1 MLVRL
6 HFILRNFIFCTV
18 AFTTFPVS
26 KLLKIS
32 IRLLLL
38 YVFPPIMKLSRGT
51 VLLGL
56 VSFSHAVCNSASSKA
71 WPVVISPDDTAVE
84 ACHKSCINELIMLS
98 KQSYCL
104 QKCLYLAGLGPD
116 TVETR
121 ALVARVTL
129 TCTSKETCYK
139 YTDGSFLCLDPDTGS
154 CFYSP
159 ALNTNQK
166 LITLT
171 IGSYHDDVG
180 GVGDVNTGAYSKK
193 GNGGSDDTEDV
204 GSKETGVGT
213 TNLKTSTRASS
224 AATTSAAR
232 SGSSPTTTPS
242 SAPTGTAVAGAAPTG
257 GAERLRAGGII
268 GAVGLAVGLIL

>member
-1 MLVRL
+1 
-6 HFILRNFIFCTV
+6 
-18 AFTTFPVS
+18 
-26 KLLKIS
+26 
-32 IRLLLL
+32 
-38 YVFPPIMKLSRGT
+38 MKLSRGT

-71 WPVVISPDDTAVE
+71 WPVVLSPDDTAVE

-116 TVETR
+116 NVETR

-154 CFYSP
+154 YFYP
-159 ALNTNQK
+159 PTLNTNQK

-180 GVGDVNTGAYSKK
+180 GVGDVNTGAYSKN
-193 GNGGSDDTEDV
+193 GNGGAVGAGGADGTEDV
-204 GSKETGVGT
+204 GSEETGAGT
-213 TNLKTSTRASS
+213 TKLKTSTRAGS

-232 SGSSPTTTPS
+232 SASSPTTTPS
-242 SAPTGTAVAGAAPTG
+242 SAATGTAVAGAAPTG
-257 GAERLRAGGII
+257 GTGRLCASGII
-268 GAVGLAVGLIL
+268 GAVGLVVGLIL